1 MYALGVKEENS
12 IMLAASITT
21 MEADLDTFTI
31 TDMIA

>member
-1 MYALGVKEENS
+1 MYVLGDKEENS
-12 IMLAASITT
+12 IMPAASITT